1 MSTAREA
8 LERLGL
14 AVEERPVRDLWPLRL
29 IRERAGQAPPPVL
42 VARPG
47 TYEQVAAL
55 LRWASA
61 ERVRVIPLGG
71 ASAVT
76 GALSPES
83 GELALDLRGFD
94 RVLEVDAENLVM
106 RVQAGAAG
114 LDVERALNQQGLTL
128 GHHPSSLPVAS
139 IGGMIAT
146 RSSGQESSRWGNIED
161 MLLGATAVLA
171 DGTLLRPRPGSRSAV
186 GPALHQLLAGSEGAL
201 AVILDATLRIHRLPA
216 AIAGRG
222 YLFTDVSAGLDAMR
236 QVFQAGIRPLV
247 MRLYDPEDTMFQG
260 VSEPGCLLVAA
271 TCGEPAVAEAE
282 AAVVATAAGG
292 ARDLG
297 PEPWERW
304 RTHRY
309 DLSAQRLLD
318 LMQPVGAFV
327 DTIEVATEWSRLP
340 ALYAGIKASLAEKA
354 LALCHFSH
362 GYEQG
367 CCAYFTFAGSAASDA
382 AAEAAYDSCWEA
394 AMATCLRE
402 GATISHH
409 HGVGRVRA
417 AWAGEEMGEWMKVWK
432 AVRGALDPRGVLN
445 PDGLGGRPR

>member
-1 MSTAREA
+1 MSSLREA

-14 AVEERPVRDLWPLRL
+14 SVEERPVRDLWPMRL

-42 VARPG
+42 VVRPG
-47 TYEQVAAL
+47 TYEQVSRL
-55 LRWASA
+55 LGWASA
-61 ERVRVIPLGG
+61 EGVRVIPVGG

-114 LDVERALNQQGLTL
+114 LDVEMALNQQGLTL

-171 DGTLLRPRPGSRSAV
+171 DGTLLQPRPGPRSAV

-201 AVILDATLRIHRLPA
+201 AVILDATLRIHRVPA

-222 YLFTDVSAGLDAMR
+222 YLFSDVRAGLDAMR
-236 QVFQAGIRPLV
+236 RVFQAGIRPLV

-271 TCGEPAVAEAE
+271 TCGDPAVAEAE
-282 AAVVATAAGG
+282 AAVVGRAAAG
-292 ARDLG
+292 AQDLG
-297 PEPWERW
+297 PGPWERW

-340 ALYAGIKASLAEKA
+340 AVYDRIKASLSERA
-354 LALCHFSH
+354 LALCHFGH

-367 CCAYFTFAGSAASDA
+367 CCAYFTFAGSADSEA
-382 AAEAAYDSCWEA
+382 AAEAAYDSCWDA
-394 AMATCLRE
+394 AMETCLRE

-417 AWAGEEMGEWMKVWK
+417 AWVAEEMGEWMKVWQ
-432 AVRGALDPRGVLN
+432 AVRGALDPKGVLN
-445 PDGLGGRPR
+445 PDGVGGRPR